1 MKQLLLAEKP
11 ELLEKN
17 IRLLSK
23 RKKKL
28 ERLKKAVEKALGNNI
43 MDKYYDM
50 SINNCEEAIKRYE
63 KKFQEVT
70 GKKYTISIE
79 NMSKG

>member
-1 MKQLLLAEKP
+1 MKQLLLTEKP
-11 ELLEKN
+11 EILEKN
-17 IRLLSK
+17 IRVLSK

-50 SINNCEEAIKRYE
+50 SINKCEEAIKRYE
-63 KKFQEVT
+63 KRLQELT
-70 GKKYTISIE
+70 GKKC
-79 NMSKG
+79 MA

>member
-1 MKQLLLAEKP
+1 MKQLLLTEKP
-11 ELLEKN
+11 EILEKN
-17 IRLLSK
+17 IRVLSK

-50 SINNCEEAIKRYE
+50 SINNCEQAIKRYE
-63 KKFQEVT
+63 KRLQELT
-70 GKKYTISIE
+70 GKKSII
-79 NMSKG
+79 

>member
-1 MKQLLLAEKP
+1 MKQLLLTEKP
-11 ELLEKN
+11 EVLEKN

-43 MDKYYDM
+43 MDRYYDT
-50 SINNCEEAIKRYE
+50 SINNCEQAIKRYE
-63 KKFQEVT
+63 KRLQELT
-70 GKKYTISIE
+70 GKKSMI
-79 NMSKG
+79 

>member
-1 MKQLLLAEKP
+1 MKQLLLTEKP
-11 ELLEKN
+11 EILEKN
-17 IRLLSK
+17 IRVLSK

-50 SINNCEEAIKRYE
+50 SINKCEEAIKRYE
-63 KKFQEVT
+63 KKLQELT
-70 GKKYTISIE
+70 GKKSII
-79 NMSKG
+79 

>member
-1 MKQLLLAEKP
+1 MKQLLLTERP
-11 ELLEKN
+11 EILEKN
-17 IRLLSK
+17 IRVLSR

-50 SINNCEEAIKRYE
+50 SINKCEEAIKRYE
-63 KKFQEVT
+63 KRLQELT
-70 GKKYTISIE
+70 GKKC
-79 NMSKG
+79 MA